1 VNEAIRVSM
10 ISLGCARNLVD
21 SEVLLGHVVEEG
33 LVVVKEPADADVVVV
48 NTCGFIETAKQES
61 IDTILSVARL
71 KEEGNLKGVIA
82 VGCLAQRYGDDLRKN
97 VKELDAVFGLSD
109 YSGVPAVV
117 RKIVN
122 GSTRRWVAPVDGGKP
137 KGPRSD
143 TKRFLLT
150 PKSFAYLRI
159 SEGCDHTCTFCA
171 IPKMRGKNRSKPIEV
186 LVEEAQNLAAAGV
199 QELVVVAEDSTAYGL
214 DTTRKRQIHTLLE
227 QLGEVDGIRWIR
239 LMYAYP
245 HTVLPELT
253 TFLREH
259 PKAVKYLD
267 IPIQHIASPMLKAM
281 KRGVSGEQ
289 VRGIL
294 DRLRSEVP
302 GIAVRSTLIAG
313 FPGETEADFQAAKE
327 LVTSYRFERLGV
339 FPYSQEED
347 TPAFDMPDQIPA
359 KVAEARV
366 AELMELQRSVMRSF
380 HESLVGKTLP
390 VIVDGYDAEAK
401 RVVARTWADAP
412 EVDGRVLLPKGCAEP
427 GAMLDVTISK
437 AHDYEL
443 EATPVAA
450 GDKAGDK
457 AGVRD
462 GGKKPAGGKAKKQ
475 A

>member
-1 VNEAIRVSM
+1 MNEAIRVSLV
-10 ISLGCARNLVD
+10 SLGCARNLVD

-33 LVVVKEPADADVVVV
+33 LQVVQDAEDADVVVV
-48 NTCGFIETAKQES
+48 NTCGFIESAKQES
-61 IDTILSVARL
+61 IDTILSVLRL
-71 KEEGNLKGVIA
+71 KQDGNLKGVIA
-82 VGCLAQRYGDDLRKN
+82 VGCLAQRYGDELKKS
-97 VKELDAVFGLSD
+97 VSELDAVFGLSD
-109 YSGVPAVV
+109 YSGIPAVV
-117 RKIVN
+117 RRIVN
-122 GSTRRWVAPVDGGKP
+122 GSSRRWVATVDGGKP

-143 TKRFLLT
+143 QKRFLLT

-171 IPKMRGKNRSKPIEV
+171 IPSMRGRNRSKPIDV
-186 LVEEAQNLAAAGV
+186 LVDEARALAAAGV

-214 DTTRKRQIHTLLE
+214 DTTRKRQIHALLE
-227 QLGEVDGIRWIR
+227 KLGEVDGIRWLR

-267 IPIQHIASPMLKAM
+267 IPIQHISSSMLKSM

-294 DRLRSEVP
+294 DRLRAEVP

-313 FPGETEADFQAAKE
+313 FPGESEADFEAAKE
-327 LVTSYRFERLGV
+327 LVASYRFERLGV
-339 FPYSQEED
+339 FPYSQEEG
-347 TPAFDMPDQIPA
+347 TPAFDLPDQVPA
-359 KVAEARV
+359 KVTESRV
-366 AELMELQRSVMRSF
+366 AELMELQRGVMRGF

-390 VIVDGYDAEAK
+390 VLVDGCDADGK

-427 GAMLDVTISK
+427 GQWLDVKITGAS
-437 AHDYEL
+437 DYEL
-443 EATPVAA
+443 TATV
-450 GDKAGDK
+450 GT
-457 AGVRD
+457 
-462 GGKKPAGGKAKKQ
+462 PAGRQ
-475 A
+475 RRP

>member
-1 VNEAIRVSM
+1 MNEAIRVSL

-33 LVVVKEPADADVVVV
+33 LQVVKEAADADVVVV
-48 NTCGFIETAKQES
+48 NTCGFIDTAKQES

-71 KEEGNLKGVIA
+71 KEEGTLKGVIA
-82 VGCLAQRYGDDLRKN
+82 VGCLAQRYGDELKKS
-97 VKELDAVFGLSD
+97 VPELDAVFGLSD

-122 GSTRRWVAPVDGGKP
+122 GSTRRWAATVDGGKP

-186 LVEEAQNLAAAGV
+186 LVEEAHSLAAAGIK
-199 QELVVVAEDSTAYGL
+199 ELVVVAEDSTAFGL

-227 QLGEVDGIRWIR
+227 QLGDVEGIEWIR

-267 IPIQHIASPMLKAM
+267 IPIQHISSPMLKAM

-294 DRLRSEVP
+294 DRLRAEVP

-339 FPYSQEED
+339 FPYSQEEG
-347 TPAFDMPDQIPA
+347 TPAFDLPDQVPA
-359 KVAEARV
+359 KVMQARV
-366 AELMELQRSVMRSF
+366 AELMELQQGVMRAF
-380 HESLVGKTLP
+380 HQGLVGTTLP
-390 VIVDGYDAEAK
+390 VVVDGYDADAK
-401 RVVARTWADAP
+401 RLVARTWADAP
-412 EVDGRVLLPKGCAEP
+412 EVDGRVLLPKGAAEP
-427 GAMLDVTISK
+427 GTIVAATITK

-443 EATPVAA
+443 DALLAEAPAKSPAKAA
-450 GDKAGDK
+450 AK
-457 AGVRD
+457 V
-462 GGKKPAGGKAKKQ
+462 KKQ

>member
-1 VNEAIRVSM
+1 VNEAIRVSL

-33 LVVVKEPADADVVVV
+33 LQVVKEPTDADVVVV
-48 NTCGFIETAKQES
+48 NTCGFIESAKQES

-71 KEEGNLKGVIA
+71 KKEGNLKGVIA
-82 VGCLAQRYGDDLRKN
+82 VGCLAQRYGDELKKSL
-97 VKELDAVFGLSD
+97 KELDGVFGLSD

-122 GSTRRWVAPVDGGKP
+122 GSTRRWAATVDGGKP

-171 IPKMRGKNRSKPIEV
+171 IPKMRGKNRSKPIDV
-186 LVEEAQNLAAAGV
+186 LVEEAKNLAAAGV

-214 DTTRKRQIHTLLE
+214 DTTRKRQIHVLLE
-227 QLGEVDGIRWIR
+227 QLAEVEGIRWIR

-267 IPIQHIASPMLKAM
+267 IPIQHISSPMLKAM

-294 DRLRSEVP
+294 DRLRAEVP

-313 FPGETEADFQAAKE
+313 FPGETAADHEAAKE
-327 LVTSYRFERLGV
+327 LVQSYRFERLGV

-347 TPAFDMPDQIPA
+347 TPAFDMPNQIAPEIA
-359 KVAEARV
+359 QQRV
-366 AELMELQRSVMRSF
+366 AELMALQQKVMRGF
-380 HESLVGKTLP
+380 HDTLVGKTLP
-390 VIVDGYDAEAK
+390 VIVDGYDADAK

-412 EVDGRVLLPKGCAEP
+412 EVDGRVLLPKGAAEP
-427 GAMLDVTISK
+427 GELVDVKIT
-437 AHDYEL
+437 AALDYEL
-443 EATPVAA
+443 SAELV
-450 GDKAGDK
+450 
-457 AGVRD
+457 
-462 GGKKPAGGKAKKQ
+462 KKPAKKS
-475 A
+475 

>member
-1 VNEAIRVSM
+1 MNEAIRVSLV
-10 ISLGCARNLVD
+10 SLGCARNLVD

-33 LVVVKEPADADVVVV
+33 LQVVQDAEDADVVVV
-48 NTCGFIETAKQES
+48 NTCGFIESAKQES
-61 IDTILSVARL
+61 IDTILSVLRL
-71 KEEGNLKGVIA
+71 KQDGNLKGVIA
-82 VGCLAQRYGDDLRKN
+82 VGCLAQRYGDELKKS
-97 VKELDAVFGLSD
+97 VSELDAVFGLSD
-109 YSGVPAVV
+109 YSGIPAVV
-117 RKIVN
+117 RRIVN
-122 GSTRRWVAPVDGGKP
+122 GSSRRWVATVDGGKP

-143 TKRFLLT
+143 QKRFLLT

-171 IPKMRGKNRSKPIEV
+171 IPSMRGRNRSKPIDV
-186 LVEEAQNLAAAGV
+186 LVDEARALAAAGV

-214 DTTRKRQIHTLLE
+214 DTTRKRQIHALLE
-227 QLGEVDGIRWIR
+227 NLGEVEGIRWLR

-267 IPIQHIASPMLKAM
+267 IPIQHISSSMLKSM

-294 DRLRSEVP
+294 DRLRAEVP

-313 FPGETEADFQAAKE
+313 FPGESEADFEAAKE
-327 LVTSYRFERLGV
+327 LVASYRFERLGV
-339 FPYSQEED
+339 FPYSQEEG
-347 TPAFDMPDQIPA
+347 TPAFDLPDQVPA
-359 KVAEARV
+359 KVTESRV
-366 AELMELQRSVMRSF
+366 AELMELQCSVMRGF

-390 VIVDGYDAEAK
+390 VLVDGCDADGK

-427 GAMLDVTISK
+427 GQWLDVKITGAS
-437 AHDYEL
+437 DYEL
-443 EATPVAA
+443 TATV
-450 GDKAGDK
+450 GT
-457 AGVRD
+457 
-462 GGKKPAGGKAKKQ
+462 PAGRQ
-475 A
+475 RRP

>member
-1 VNEAIRVSM
+1 MNEAIRVSM

-33 LVVVKEPADADVVVV
+33 LVVVKEPTDADVVVV

-171 IPKMRGKNRSKPIEV
+171 IPKMRGKNRSKPIDV
-186 LVEEAQNLAAAGV
+186 LVEEAKNLAAAGV

-227 QLGEVDGIRWIR
+227 QLGEVEGIRWIR

-259 PKAVKYLD
+259 RKAVKYLD

-347 TPAFDMPDQIPA
+347 TPAALMPDQVPA
-359 KVAEARV
+359 KVTEARV

-427 GAMLDVTISK
+427 GAMLDVTITK

-443 EATPVAA
+443 EGALVAA
-450 GDKAGDK
+450 
-457 AGVRD
+457 D
-462 GGKKPAGGKAKKQ
+462 GKSDGKKPAGGKAKKQ

>member
-1 VNEAIRVSM
+1 MNEAIRVSM

-33 LVVVKEPADADVVVV
+33 LQVVKEPSEADVVVV

-227 QLGEVDGIRWIR
+227 KLGDVDGIRWIR

-313 FPGETEADFQAAKE
+313 FPGETEADFQAAKD
-327 LVTSYRFERLGV
+327 LVTGYRFERLGV

-347 TPAFDMPDQIPA
+347 TPAALMPDQIPA
-359 KVAEARV
+359 KVTEARV

-412 EVDGRVLLPKGCAEP
+412 EVDGRVLLPKGAAEP
-427 GAMLDVTISK
+427 GAMLDVTITK

-443 EATPVAA
+443 EALPVAA

-457 AGVRD
+457 D

>member
-1 VNEAIRVSM
+1 MNEAIRVAM

-33 LVVVKEPADADVVVV
+33 LQVVKEPTDADVVVV

-171 IPKMRGKNRSKPIEV
+171 IPKMRGKNRSKPIDV

-227 QLGEVDGIRWIR
+227 KLGEVDGIRWIR

-267 IPIQHIASPMLKAM
+267 IPIQHISSPMLKAM

-313 FPGETEADFQAAKE
+313 FPGETEADFQAAKD
-327 LVTSYRFERLGV
+327 LVSSYRFERLGV

-347 TPAFDMPDQIPA
+347 TPAYDMPDQVPG

-380 HESLVGKTLP
+380 HESLVSTTLP

-412 EVDGRVLLPKGCAEP
+412 EVDGRVLLPKGSAEP
-427 GAMLDVTISK
+427 GQMLDVTITK

-443 EATPVAA
+443 EGALVAA
-450 GDKAGDK
+450 
-457 AGVRD
+457 D
-462 GGKKPAGGKAKKQ
+462 GKGGGRKPAAGKAKKQ
-475 A
+475 P